1 MGTAAY
7 NRGSKSVVR
16 GIRADLEKRA
26 PSLLPPQIT
35 GAEPLSWSDE
45 RARLQADLM
54 NAQAEITRLR
64 AEVEA
69 HRAYADDADGRAEH
83 AHKLAAQHFRAS
95 NLAMRRLN
103 WAWKVIR
110 AYVSPGLV
118 QEFRSEVPEPSED
131 PS

>member
-1 MGTAAY
+1 MGAAAY
-7 NRGSKSVVR
+7 RRGSASVAR
-16 GIRADLEKRA
+16 GIAADAARSGYA
-26 PSLLPPQIT
+26 VTPPRIT

-54 NAQAEITRLR
+54 SAQAEITRLR
-64 AEVEA
+64 ADVEA

-118 QEFRSEVPEPSED
+118 QEFRSEVPEPAEEQS
-131 PS
+131 